1 MNLFELSIKIKAD
14 TSQAE
19 KGIKSTQKSC
29 EILTGKT
36 KVMSAQFSE
45 VQKNIDNLTKQ
56 YDKSVKKTGE
66 TSQKTQ
72 ELSQKL
78 NDAKE
83 SLETAK
89 NKLALLSYTYASA
102 KGNVADLTKE
112 FNKSVKESG
121 VTSEQTQELAKKLDD
136 AEKEAEQA
144 KNALDSYNSELAET
158 ETKAEKSSGSLSK
171 LASILGKGIATAAKV
186 GTAAVGT
193 AMAGIAALTTAGIKS
208 FAEYE
213 QLAGGA
219 QKIFDEMDYSKI
231 EQDAQN
237 AYKTLNIS
245 ANEYLATINDVGA
258 TFAATMGDEAGYL
271 TAQRGLQA
279 IADYASGT
287 GKSVDVLSEK
297 FTLITR
303 STSSY
308 QSIADQFS
316 GILPATSKDFLKQAQ
331 AAGFLST
338 KYKELTKVPVAEYQQ
353 ALSKMLEKGVED
365 LGLAGNTAAETAN
378 TITGS
383 LAASK
388 AAWSNL
394 VAGFADDNADFEIL
408 VGNFVETLVG
418 DGQGNGGVINNI
430 VPRVE
435 TAMQGAGKMIEEL
448 MPIIIDTVP
457 QIVTEWLP
465 KILESGISIVSSIYD
480 GIKENHGAIIDGA
493 METVWTLIDTITD
506 PETLADVLATGI
518 DIVLEIADGLIEGLP
533 DLIEK
538 IPEIVSAI
546 IDEFSEHWDDWVDIG
561 GEIMSGIWEG
571 MKSSLKFGL
580 VGVLVS
586 KFKEE
591 FRQTGS
597 GRTIDGGSFAKNGS
611 HAGGLRSVPFDGY
624 IAELHQGERVLT
636 REEASGYNR
645 GEKSQINIYQTIQ
658 SKPMTA
664 ADLMMQA
671 RYQAEQAV
679 FLSV

>member
-1 MNLFELSIKIKAD
+1 MNLFELFVKI
-14 TSQAE
+14 
-19 KGIKSTQKSC
+19 G
-29 EILTGKT
+29 
-36 KVMSAQFSE
+36 
-45 VQKNIDNLTKQ
+45 
-56 YDKSVKKTGE
+56 VKDEASGAISKI
-66 TSQKTQ
+66 SH
-72 ELSQKL
+72 
-78 NDAKE
+78 
-83 SLETAK
+83 SL
-89 NKLALLSYTYASA
+89 
-102 KGNVADLTKE
+102 GNGLK
-112 FNKSVKESG
+112 
-121 VTSEQTQELAKKLDD
+121 
-136 AEKEAEQA
+136 
-144 KNALDSYNSELAET
+144 
-158 ETKAEKSSGSLSK
+158 
-171 LASILGKGIATAAKV
+171 TAAKV

-193 AMAGIAALTTAGIKS
+193 AMSGIAALTTAGIKS

-245 ANEYLATINDVGA
+245 ANQYLATINDVGA

-287 GKSVDVLSEK
+287 GKNVDALSEK

-331 AAGFLST
+331 ASGFLST

-353 ALSKMLEKGVED
+353 ALSKMLEKGVDD

-394 VAGFADDNADFEIL
+394 VAGFADDNADFEVL
-408 VGNFVETLVG
+408 VGNFIETLVG

-430 VPRVE
+430 IPRVE
-435 TAMQGAGKMIEEL
+435 IAMQGAGKMIEKL

-465 KILESGISIVSSIYD
+465 KILKSGISIVSSIYN
-480 GIKENHGAIIDGA
+480 GIKENKSAIIDGA
-493 METVWTLIDTITD
+493 METVWSLIDTITD
-506 PETLADVLATGI
+506 PETLADILATGV
-518 DIVLEIADGLIEGLP
+518 DIILEIAAGLAKGIP
-533 DLIEK
+533 DLIAK
-538 IPEIVSAI
+538 IPEIVGAI
-546 IDEFSEHWDDWVDIG
+546 VDEFGEHWEDWVDIG
-561 GEIMSGIWEG
+561 SGIISALWD
-571 MKSSLKFGL
+571 GL
-580 VGVLVS
+580 VIAWEDVTSWFSDAWNSLFG
-586 KFKEE
+586 
-591 FRQTGS
+591 
-597 GRTIDGGSFAKNGS
+597 GRSIDINANVKTNGS
-611 HAGGLRSVPFDGY
+611 HAGGLSYVPFDGY
-624 IAELHQGERVLT
+624 IAELHRGERVLT
-636 REEASGYNR
+636 REEANEYNR
-645 GEKSQINIYQTIQ
+645 GEKPQINIYQTIQ
-658 SKPMTA
+658 SKPQTA

>member
-1 MNLFELSIKIKAD
+1 MNLFELFVKIGVKDEASD
-14 TSQAE
+14 KISTISG
-19 KGIKSTQKSC
+19 KLGNGLKS
-29 EILTGKT
+29 
-36 KVMSAQFSE
+36 
-45 VQKNIDNLTKQ
+45 
-56 YDKSVKKTGE
+56 
-66 TSQKTQ
+66 
-72 ELSQKL
+72 
-78 NDAKE
+78 
-83 SLETAK
+83 
-89 NKLALLSYTYASA
+89 
-102 KGNVADLTKE
+102 
-112 FNKSVKESG
+112 
-121 VTSEQTQELAKKLDD
+121 
-136 AEKEAEQA
+136 
-144 KNALDSYNSELAET
+144 
-158 ETKAEKSSGSLSK
+158 
-171 LASILGKGIATAAKV
+171 AAKV
-186 GTAAVGT
+186 GLSAVGT

-287 GKSVDVLSEK
+287 GKSVDVLSDK

-353 ALSKMLEKGVED
+353 ALSKMLEKGVDD

-394 VAGFADDNADFEIL
+394 VAGFADDNADFDVL

-435 TAMQGAGKMIEEL
+435 IAMQGAGKMIEEL
-448 MPIIIDTVP
+448 MPVIIDTVP

-465 KILESGISIVSSIYD
+465 KILKSGISIVSSIYN
-480 GIKENHGAIIDGA
+480 GIKENKSAIIDGA
-493 METVWTLIDTITD
+493 METVWSLIDTITD
-506 PETLADVLATGI
+506 PETLADVLATGV
-518 DIVLEIADGLIEGLP
+518 DIVLEIAAGLIKGIP
-533 DLIEK
+533 DLIAK
-538 IPEIVSAI
+538 IPEIVDAI
-546 IDEFSEHWDDWVDIG
+546 VAEFGEHGDDWVQAGKDIAVG
-561 GEIMSGIWEG
+561 IWDGIKSGI
-571 MKSSLKFGL
+571 SGL
-580 VGVLVS
+580 GKLYE
-586 KFKEE
+586 KYIWNPYMIEDKINA
-591 FRQTGS
+591 
-597 GRTIDGGSFAKNGS
+597 RTDGS

-636 REEASGYNR
+636 REEANEYNR

-658 SKPMTA
+658 SRPQTA

>member
-1 MNLFELSIKIKAD
+1 MNLFELFVKICAKDEA
-14 TSQAE
+14 SGAIS
-19 KGIKSTQKSC
+19 KISHSLGNGLKS
-29 EILTGKT
+29 
-36 KVMSAQFSE
+36 
-45 VQKNIDNLTKQ
+45 
-56 YDKSVKKTGE
+56 
-66 TSQKTQ
+66 
-72 ELSQKL
+72 
-78 NDAKE
+78 
-83 SLETAK
+83 
-89 NKLALLSYTYASA
+89 
-102 KGNVADLTKE
+102 
-112 FNKSVKESG
+112 
-121 VTSEQTQELAKKLDD
+121 
-136 AEKEAEQA
+136 
-144 KNALDSYNSELAET
+144 
-158 ETKAEKSSGSLSK
+158 
-171 LASILGKGIATAAKV
+171 AAKV
-186 GTAAVGT
+186 GLSAVGT
-193 AMAGIAALTTAGIKS
+193 AMAGITALTAAGIKS

-231 EQDAQN
+231 QEDAQN

-245 ANEYLATINDVGA
+245 ANQYLATINDVGA

-287 GKSVDVLSEK
+287 GKSVDVLSDK

-394 VAGFADDNADFEIL
+394 VAGFADDNADFEVL

-435 TAMQGAGKMIEEL
+435 IAMQGAGKMIEEL
-448 MPIIIDTVP
+448 MPVIIDTVP

-465 KILESGISIVSSIYD
+465 KILQSGISIVGSIYN
-480 GIKENHGAIIDGA
+480 GIKENHPAIIKGA

-506 PETLADVLATGI
+506 PETLADVLVTGVKI
-518 DIVLEIADGLIEGLP
+518 IGEIASGFAEGIP

-538 IPEIVSAI
+538 VPDMIEAIAKKMPELAGIL
-546 IDEFSEHWDDWVDIG
+546 WDIG
-561 GEIMSGIWEG
+561 ADIVSGIWKG
-571 MKSSLKFGL
+571 IINAWNKVIKKWPNLVNSLANTSNYLSTGNTEFL
-580 VGVLVS
+580 V
-586 KFKEE
+586 
-591 FRQTGS
+591 
-597 GRTIDGGSFAKNGS
+597 NGS

-636 REEASGYNR
+636 REEANEYNR